1 MTSLVYALEDVV
13 KEFVQKYAGIIVG
26 ALSGFDRLIFRGY
39 LRELSYVRGLFMYLC
54 WRKVPL
60 TEFGRFAR
68 SLSEQVKRASTAEAA
83 RCKRPIIYLP
93 SSRTDKDA
101 IARTVREQDGIDEG
115 LICVLSS
122 VEPCRSFAIGC
133 NPKTNR
139 AELLLRHRKCLF
151 LYHYYMDP
159 TFGFTHARIQTW
171 LPLDIQIY
179 INGREWLA
187 RQMDTHGLTY
197 RRADN
202 CFVALQDVASAQRL
216 MDAQLRLN
224 WPNHLDRL
232 ARCLNPAHNS
242 LLASDRLHYYWTA
255 YQSEWATD
263 IMFRDPQTLAEIYPR
278 LVRHGVSA
286 FSSPD
291 VMRFLGGKVHGNF
304 RGEIVSDFKNRPE
317 GVRIKHRVGAN
328 SVKLYDKQ
336 GSVLRVETTINDADG
351 IKVFRPKEGDPDGH
365 RSWRPMRRGIAD
377 LHRRAEVSQATNQ
390 RYLHALTSAD
400 TSIALGELLC
410 ELQRPVTW
418 KACRIRGLRPWSADD
433 LALLRTANRGEFC
446 LNGFRNRE
454 LQALLFDGKP
464 QNSDERRRRSARV
477 SRHIRLLR
485 AHHLIQKLPRSY
497 RYRVTPK
504 GRQIITAILA
514 AHDAS
519 LQQLNDFAAA
529 A

>member
-1 MTSLVYALEDVV
+1 M
-13 KEFVQKYAGIIVG
+13 KEFIEKYAAKIVG
-26 ALSGFDRLIFRGY
+26 VLSGFDRLIFRGY
-39 LRELSYVRGLFMYLC
+39 LREISYAKGLFMYLC
-54 WRKVPL
+54 WRKVRL
-60 TEFGRFAR
+60 TEFGRFAQ
-68 SLSEQVKRASTAEAA
+68 SLSEQTKAASLAEAT

-101 IARTVREQDGIDEG
+101 TARAVLEQDKVTDG

-122 VEPCRSFAIGC
+122 VEPCRSFDIGC
-133 NPKTNR
+133 NPKTGR
-139 AELLLRHRKCLF
+139 AELLPRHRKCLF

-159 TFGFTHARIQTW
+159 IFGFTHARIQTW
-171 LPLDIQIY
+171 LPLDVQIY

-187 RQMDTHGLTY
+187 RQMDKRGVSY
-197 RRADN
+197 ERSNN
-202 CFVALQDVASAQRL
+202 CFVGLQNVARAQRL

-224 WPNHLDRL
+224 WPKHLDRL
-232 ARCLNPAHNS
+232 AHRLNPAHER
-242 LLASDRLHYYWTA
+242 LLLTSEWLHYYWTA

-263 IMFRDPQTLAEIYPR
+263 IMFRDSQILAEVYPR
-278 LVRHGVSA
+278 LVRHGISA

-336 GSVLRVETTINDADG
+336 GSVLRAETTIHDADG
-351 IKVFRPKEGDPDGH
+351 IKVFRPKEGEPNGK

-377 LHRRAEVSQATNQ
+377 LHRRAEVSQASNE
-390 RYLHALTSAD
+390 RYLHALAAAD
-400 TSIALGELLC
+400 TSTALGQLLHD
-410 ELQRPVTW
+410 LQRPVTSNG
-418 KACRIRGLRPWSADD
+418 RRVRGLRPWSADD
-433 LALLRTANRGEFC
+433 LALLRAANRGEFC

-454 LQALLFDGKP
+454 LQALLFDRETQDP
-464 QNSDERRRRSARV
+464 DELRRRSARV
-477 SRHIRLLR
+477 SRQIRMLR

-497 RYRVTPK
+497 RYRITPK
-504 GRQIITAILA
+504 GRQIITAILV

-519 LQQLNDFAAA
+519 VQQLNDLAAA

>member
-1 MTSLVYALEDVV
+1 M
-13 KEFVQKYAGIIVG
+13 KEFIKKYAEKIIGV
-26 ALSGFDRLIFRGY
+26 LSGFDRLVFRGY
-39 LRELSYVRGLFMYLC
+39 LRELSFVKGLFMYLC
-54 WRKVPL
+54 WRKVRL
-60 TEFGRFAR
+60 TEFGRFAQ
-68 SLSEQVKRASTAEAA
+68 SLSEQVKSASLAEAT

-101 IARTVREQDGIDEG
+101 TARTILERDRIKDG

-133 NPKTNR
+133 NPKTR
-139 AELLLRHRKCLF
+139 RCELLPRYRKCLF

-159 TFGFTHARIQTW
+159 TFGFIHARIQTW

-187 RQMDTHGLTY
+187 RQMDKRGLTY
-197 RRADN
+197 QRSQN
-202 CFVALQDVASAQRL
+202 CFVGLQDLVRAQRL

-224 WPNHLDRL
+224 WPKHLDRL
-232 ARCLNPAHNS
+232 ARCLNPAHDS
-242 LLASDRLHYYWTA
+242 LLASDRLHYYWTV

-263 IMFRDPQTLAEIYPR
+263 IMFRDPQTLAEVYPR
-278 LVRHGVSA
+278 LVRHGISA

-304 RGEIVSDFKNRPE
+304 RGEVVSDFKNRPE

-336 GSVLRVETTINDADG
+336 GSVLRTETTIHDADG
-351 IKVFRPKEGDPDGH
+351 IKVFRPKEGDPNGE
-365 RSWRPMRRGIAD
+365 RSWQPMRRGIAD
-377 LHRRAEVSQATNQ
+377 LHRRAEVSQASNQ
-390 RYLHALTSAD
+390 RYLQALAAAD
-400 TSIALGELLC
+400 TSTALGELLDG
-410 ELQRPVTW
+410 LQRPVTW
-418 KACRIRGLRPWSADD
+418 NGRHTRGLRPWSNDD
-433 LALLRTANRGEFC
+433 LALLRAANRGEFC

-454 LQALLFDGKP
+454 LQALLFNAEPKDP
-464 QNSDERRRRSARV
+464 DERRRRGARV
-477 SRHIRLLR
+477 SRQIRLLR
-485 AHHLIQKLPRSY
+485 AHHIIQKVPRSY

-519 LQQLNDFAAA
+519 LQQLNDLAAA

>member
-1 MTSLVYALEDVV
+1 M
-13 KEFVQKYAGIIVG
+13 KEFIEKYASKIVG
-26 ALSGFDRLIFRGY
+26 VLSGFDRLIFRGY
-39 LRELSYVRGLFMYLC
+39 LREIGFVKGLFMYLC
-54 WRKVPL
+54 WRKVRL
-60 TEFGRFAR
+60 TEFGRFAQ
-68 SLSEQVKRASTAEAA
+68 SLSEQVKAASLAEAT
-83 RCKRPIIYLP
+83 RTKRPIIYLP

-101 IARTVREQDGIDEG
+101 TARAVLERDKITDG
-115 LICVLSS
+115 LICVMSS

-139 AELLLRHRKCLF
+139 VELLPRYRKCLF

-159 TFGFTHARIQTW
+159 IFGFIHARIQTW

-187 RQMDTHGLTY
+187 RQMDKRDLSY
-197 RRADN
+197 QRSDN
-202 CFVALQDVASAQRL
+202 CFVGLTDVARAQRL
-216 MDAQLRLN
+216 MNAQLRLN
-224 WPNHLDRL
+224 WPKQLDRL
-232 ARCLNPAHNS
+232 AHRLNPAHES
-242 LLASDRLHYYWTA
+242 LLASDRLHYYWTT

-263 IMFRDPQTLAEIYPR
+263 IMFRDPQTLADVYPR
-278 LVRHGVSA
+278 LVRHGISA

-336 GSVLRVETTINDADG
+336 GSVLRAETTIHDADG
-351 IKVFRPKEGDPDGH
+351 IKVFRPKEGEPNGK

-377 LHRRAEVSQATNQ
+377 LHRRAEVSQASNE
-390 RYLHALTSAD
+390 RYLHALTAAD
-400 TSIALGELLC
+400 TSTALGKLLHD
-410 ELQRPVTW
+410 LQQPVTW
-418 KACRIRGLRPWSADD
+418 NGGRVRGLRPWSDDD
-433 LALLRTANRGEFC
+433 LALLRAANRGEFC
-446 LNGFRNRE
+446 INGFRNRE
-454 LQALLFDGKP
+454 LQALLIDRKTQDP
-464 QNSDERRRRSARV
+464 DELRRRSARV
-477 SRHIRLLR
+477 SRQIRMLR

-497 RYRVTPK
+497 RYRITPK

-519 LQQLNDFAAA
+519 LQQLNDLAAA